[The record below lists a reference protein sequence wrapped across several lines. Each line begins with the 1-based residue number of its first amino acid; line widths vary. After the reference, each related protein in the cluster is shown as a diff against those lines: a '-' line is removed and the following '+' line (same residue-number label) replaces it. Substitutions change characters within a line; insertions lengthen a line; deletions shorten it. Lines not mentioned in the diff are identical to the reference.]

1 MVSLKR
7 AQKYYEN
14 MFLFYLRC
22 GIWGSTDCPQQLTMI
37 RLGLWQ
43 RGIILPAADNF
54 CNFMMFG
61 ILGTLRVYIN
71 VRVLR
76 GRTSIS

>member
-1 MVSLKR
+1 MRICFCFISGVGYG
-7 AQKYYEN
+7 AP
-14 MFLFYLRC
+14 
-22 GIWGSTDCPQQLTMI
+22 TDCPEQLTMI